1 MTPKK
6 PLEAE
11 QTSAFELLPPP
22 KPFVRWAGGKRRI
35 AHALIETFPN
45 EFEPLRHK
53 FFEPFVGGGALTFA
67 LGNIDGEI
75 FVPGNSLLISDMNP
89 DLINTYEVIRDSVEE
104 LIVKLKKLQRR
115 IDDVNYYKIRAKI
128 PVNNIDRAARFI
140 YLNKTCYNGLWRVNR
155 DGLFNVPFDKDKTE
169 NSSLFSQDN
178 LYACSQRLKGASI
191 QHQSFEN
198 AVESA
203 KKGDLVYFDP
213 PYIPLTPTSSFSA
226 YSKEGFGEDDHHQL
240 ASVIHGLTQRGVF
253 VLFSNSD
260 TPLTRKIFKDHL
272 ILRREE
278 MRRSISS
285 DGTNRKNVFEILGM
299 NYSHLHG
306 SHMGNLKL
314 ITSPT
319 DKKRIL

>member
-1 MTPKK
+1 MRPRKF
-6 PLEAE
+6 LEAE
-11 QTSAFELLPPP
+11 QMSAFELLPPP
-22 KPFVRWAGGKRRI
+22 RPFVRWAGGKRRL
-35 AHALIETFPN
+35 AYALIETFPT
-45 EFEPLRHK
+45 EFDPSRHK
-53 FFEPFVGGGALTFA
+53 FFEPFVGGGALSFA
-67 LGNIDGEI
+67 LGNIDDEI
-75 FVPGNSLLISDMNP
+75 FVPGNNLLISDMNP

-104 LIVKLKKLQRR
+104 LIIKLKKLQKR

-128 PVNNIDRAARFI
+128 PENNIDRAARFI

-178 LYACSQRLKGASI
+178 LNACSQRLKGASI

-203 KKGDLVYFDP
+203 KQGDLVYFDP
-213 PYIPLTPTSSFSA
+213 PYIPLTPTASFSA
-226 YSKEGFGEDDHHQL
+226 YSKEGFGEDDHRRL

-260 TPLTRKIFKDHL
+260 TPLTREIFKDHL
-272 ILRREE
+272 ILRQKD
-278 MRRSISS
+278 MTRSISS

-306 SHMGNLKL
+306 SHMGTLKL
-314 ITSPT
+314 ISSPT
-319 DKKRIL
+319 NKKRIL

>member
-1 MTPKK
+1 MTPRK

-11 QTSAFELLPPP
+11 QLSAFELLPPP
-22 KPFVRWAGGKRRI
+22 KPFVRWAGGKRLI
-35 AHALIETFPN
+35 AQALIETFPT
-45 EFEPLRHK
+45 EFDPLRHK
-53 FFEPFVGGGALTFA
+53 FFEPFVGGGALSFA
-67 LGNIDGEI
+67 LGNIDGKI
-75 FVPGNSLLISDMNP
+75 FVPGKNLFISDMNP
-89 DLINTYEVIRDSVEE
+89 DLINAYKVIRDSVGE
-104 LIVKLKKLQRR
+104 LIIELEILGQR
-115 IDDVNYYKIRAKI
+115 INEDSYYQIRAEI
-128 PVNNIDRAARFI
+128 PRDKVARAARFI

-155 DGLFNVPFDKDKTE
+155 DGLFNVPFDKEKTE

-178 LYACSQRLKGASI
+178 LYACSQRLNGASI

-198 AVESA
+198 AIESA

-226 YSKEGFGEDDHHQL
+226 YSKEGFGEADHNQL
-240 ASVIHGLTQRGVF
+240 ASVIHGLTKKGVF

-260 TPLTRKIFKDHL
+260 TPLTRQIFKDHL
-272 ILRREE
+272 ILRRKD
-278 MRRSISS
+278 MRRSISA

-306 SHMGNLKL
+306 SHMGTLKL
-314 ITSPT
+314 VSSPT

>member
-1 MTPKK
+1 MTQRKT
-6 PLEAE
+6 LEVE
-11 QTSAFELLPPP
+11 QLIASELPPPP
-22 KPFVRWAGGKRRI
+22 KPFVRWAGGKRRLT
-35 AHALIETFPN
+35 HALIETFPT
-45 EFEPLRHK
+45 EFDPLHHK
-53 FFEPFVGGGALTFA
+53 FFEPFVGGGALSFA

-75 FVPGNSLLISDMNP
+75 FVPGKNLSISDMNP
-89 DLINTYEVIRDSVEE
+89 DLINAYKVIRDAVDE
-104 LIVKLKKLQRR
+104 LIIELEVLGKR
-115 IDDVNYYKIRAKI
+115 IDEDNYYRIRAEIPKDKI
-128 PVNNIDRAARFI
+128 ARAARFI

-155 DGLFNVPFDKDKTE
+155 AGLFNVPFDKDKTGKA
-169 NSSLFSQDN
+169 SLFSQEN
-178 LYACSQRLKGASI
+178 LYACSKRLKGASI
-191 QHQSFEN
+191 NHQSFQK
-198 AVESA
+198 AVEGS

-272 ILRREE
+272 ILRRKD

-306 SHMGNLKL
+306 SHMGTLKL
-314 ITSPT
+314 ISSPRN
-319 DKKRIL
+319 KKRIL